1 MLHYTFQVKLVVEG
15 DNSIPSCS
23 PSFDYIR
30 ETLKSTFDYVIE
42 SAKGLPRIETY
53 IFSDLKEDLQLHSVN
68 IEEEW
73 VQQLI
78 EDFGKPI
85 ITSYLVTS
93 SLRNTFS

>member
-1 MLHYTFQVKLVVEG
+1 MLRFNLQVKLVVED
-15 DNSIPSCS
+15 DNDIPSCS

-30 ETLKSTFDYVIE
+30 ATIKSTFDYVIE

-53 IFSDLKEDLQLHSVN
+53 IFYDLKEDMQLRSVN

-78 EDFGKPI
+78 EDFGKM
-85 ITSYLVTS
+85 TSL
-93 SLRNTFS
+93 LRNIQYVFS